1 MNESVYQPIKGF
13 TQQHPSSVIF
23 INKYGKVISCDAK
36 IYQELYDQYEIYWQV
51 LIDGQW
57 QRAEDVAEL
66 RSIKPN
72 GFLIFYPFRDN
83 QFQDKIHDT
92 EYQCLISFKYGVIGT
107 TWIKVKASKSQLGA
121 MFFVLQRA
129 YLTTPLIGCTV
140 LNKSCCAETKS
151 QVKLIEFLITTL

>member
-1 MNESVYQPIKGF
+1 MNDAVHQPIKGF

-36 IYQELYDQYEIYWQV
+36 IYQELHDQYEIYWQV

-72 GFLIFYPFRDN
+72 GQLIFHPFDDY
-83 QFQDKIHDT
+83 QFQDTIHNT
-92 EYQCLISFKYGVIGT
+92 QYQCLIAFKYGVIGT
-107 TWIKVKASKSQLGA
+107 TWIKVKASKLQIGA
-121 MFFVLQRA
+121 IFFCSLS
-129 YLTTPLIGCTV
+129 LLPLR
-140 LNKSCCAETKS
+140 LRR
-151 QVKLIEFLITTL
+151 